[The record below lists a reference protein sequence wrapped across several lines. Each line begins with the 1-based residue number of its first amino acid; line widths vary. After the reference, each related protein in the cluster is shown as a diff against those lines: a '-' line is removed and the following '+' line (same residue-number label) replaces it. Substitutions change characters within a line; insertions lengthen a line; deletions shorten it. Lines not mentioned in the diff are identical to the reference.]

1 VREHTAA
8 NPDLKACCAAAYG
21 SKAARF
27 LLGESFHPGGTPLTL
42 ELAGMLKLTAT
53 ASVLDVASGTGTSA
67 FAVAEKFY
75 CRVTGVDLS
84 AANVAQA
91 THEAELRGLSSR
103 VSFIVGDAE
112 DLPVPSSAFD
122 AVLCECAFC
131 TFPDKPRAAAEF
143 ARILKARGRVGMS
156 DLTRVPQPLPD
167 LDGLLA
173 WIACIGDAQPVER
186 YAEWLVKAGFAI
198 AATGE
203 RDECLQRMIDEVQ
216 SRLLLADIM
225 IGLRKL
231 DLPGLDLAQ
240 AKTFAT
246 AARRAVLQKQVGY
259 ALVVAQKRP
268 H

>member
-1 VREHTAA
+1 MPSFA
-8 NPDLKACCAAAYG
+8 NA
-21 SKAARF
+21 
-27 LLGESFHPGGTPLTL
+27 
-42 ELAGMLKLTAT
+42 
-53 ASVLDVASGTGTSA
+53 
-67 FAVAEKFY
+67 
-75 CRVTGVDLS
+75 
-84 AANVAQA
+84 
-91 THEAELRGLSSR
+91 
-103 VSFIVGDAE
+103 
-112 DLPVPSSAFD
+112 
-122 AVLCECAFC
+122 
-131 TFPDKPRAAAEF
+131 
-143 ARILKARGRVGMS
+143 
-156 DLTRVPQPLPD
+156 LTRVPQPLPD